1 MVLKLAERLEVPLRE
16 RNVLLVAAGFAPA
29 FPQRSLDDPA
39 LKSARQAIDLVLK
52 AHEPNP
58 ALAYDRHWNLVT
70 ANRMVAPL
78 LEGLPPHLLGQPFNI
93 LRLAFHPE
101 GLAPRTVNLAEWS
114 AHLLERLHRQCEAT
128 ADPELLKL
136 YQELKAYRMPARSGP
151 VSADNVAIPFKLR
164 RNDEVLSFISTTMV
178 FGTPVDIT
186 LQELALETFFPADDL
201 TAERMRQ
208 IAASLRSVGRSEEPS
223 LMRDGFRSL
232 YPSCRAFTAPRPSH
246 NRRMDS
252 RQHAPLPANPV
263 GDLLRGWRNRRAM
276 SQADLAFEAGISIKH
291 LSYVETGKA
300 AGSRDILL
308 QLASALGL
316 SLRDRNALLE
326 AGGFARQ
333 YGERDL
339 SAPEVADAKRA
350 IDLLLRRH
358 EPFPAIV
365 TDRRWNVMQANR
377 AAVRLMTM
385 LLGEERMTRPLNHMR
400 MFLAPDELRP
410 FVVDW
415 PDVAAALLARARHE
429 AMAAPLDLAL
439 QSTWRELLKLP
450 DVAVPQ
456 LNEDDA
462 PGPLCEVRLRKGDIS
477 IGLIG
482 AVLTL
487 GTPQDV
493 TLQELRVEMFMP
505 ADEASE
511 ALLVKLGR

>member
-1 MVLKLAERLEVPLRE
+1 
-16 RNVLLVAAGFAPA
+16 
-29 FPQRSLDDPA
+29 
-39 LKSARQAIDLVLK
+39 
-52 AHEPNP
+52 
-58 ALAYDRHWNLVT
+58 
-70 ANRMVAPL
+70 
-78 LEGLPPHLLGQPFNI
+78 
-93 LRLAFHPE
+93 
-101 GLAPRTVNLAEWS
+101 
-114 AHLLERLHRQCEAT
+114 
-128 ADPELLKL
+128 
-136 YQELKAYRMPARSGP
+136 
-151 VSADNVAIPFKLR
+151 
-164 RNDEVLSFISTTMV
+164 
-178 FGTPVDIT
+178 
-186 LQELALETFFPADDL
+186 
-201 TAERMRQ
+201 
-208 IAASLRSVGRSEEPS
+208 
-223 LMRDGFRSL
+223 
-232 YPSCRAFTAPRPSH
+232 
-246 NRRMDS
+246 MDS
-252 RQHAPLPANPV
+252 RQHAPLPTNPV

-385 LLGEERMTRPLNHMR
+385 LLGEARMTRPLNHMR

-450 DVAVPQ
+450 DVAAPQ
-456 LNEDDA
+456 LNETDA
-462 PGPLCEVRLRKGDIS
+462 PGPLCEVRLKKGDIS

-511 ALLVKLGR
+511 ALLVKLRALTHWRAACCARYPDKGRFRGCPPTGRARICASSLLFGFGFKSGRNCDLFPHFGAGSAYLRGHQRAVLNMKEDALGLLAVSRCGFLQLLDHVERLAAHGLTLFDVPDQLNAQVLDIFRRSFIFADNRFRRQLADLRGSGAMLDIVGHRQIRRT